1 MLYVPFAMYV
11 YVLYMST
18 LYIQMCIQS
27 AYFMC
32 YVCLCPIYVFALHI
46 SSVSLFLSLSRS
58 LSLRFLSLFLSLS
71 PLSVLLFLSFSLSVR
86 EKEEEEEEEEAI
98 SKYTTRG
105 DNQRR
110 MFVGGGKV
118 QNSNARELAGVGVE

>member
-18 LYIQMCIQS
+18 LYIQMYIQS

-58 LSLRFLSLFLSLS
+58 LSLPFLSLFLSLS
-71 PLSVLLFLSFSLSVR
+71 PLSVLLFFSFSRSVR
-86 EKEEEEEEEEAI
+86 EKEEEEEEEAI

-118 QNSNARELAGVGVE
+118 QNSNAREGAGVGVE